1 MATAGSRIGEASR
14 ASASGRRV
22 LLVLLLAYIFNFI
35 DRQIIGVLAVPIK
48 AELALSDRQL
58 GLMGG
63 IAFALFY
70 SGLAIPIAWLAD
82 RKSRVNIIAFSVGL
96 WSLFTAACG
105 LAQNFWQ
112 LFLARMGVG
121 IGEAGGVAPS
131 YALISD
137 YFPPQ
142 KRARALA
149 FFSLGI
155 PIGSALGVFFG
166 GWIATHLDWR
176 SAFIIVGLAG
186 IPAALLVKL
195 AIREPVRGGFDS
207 ADGAASDPAPPFLT
221 VIGTLAASPS
231 FWLLSF
237 GAASGS
243 ILGYGL
249 IFWLPSFFSR
259 SFDLAL
265 DQVGWFYGSIVLVGG
280 MAGTWLGGWLGDRI
294 GPDRPGIY
302 ALIPAV
308 CFLIA
313 APTFAL
319 GLFAPNL
326 IVAWALFAV
335 GQMLALAWLG
345 PIIAAVQHIVPP
357 NMRAS
362 ASASFLFI
370 NNLIGIGFGIFFLG
384 YMSDAMTQAYGEE
397 SLRYSILYGLGFYL
411 LSALLYFVAARML
424 ARDWWAP
431 GKGVPARNARGG
443 YGMLLTIGAGAVI
456 IFIPMVAGWDNAIVK
471 ASVAAGAAAL
481 LAGLFLL
488 LTQRAGWSRS

>member
-1 MATAGSRIGEASR
+1 MPGQGGTRGASP
-14 ASASGRRV
+14 GGRV
-22 LLVLLLAYIFNFI
+22 LLILLLAYIFNFI
-35 DRQIIGVLAVPIK
+35 DRQIIGVLALPIK
-48 AELALSDRQL
+48 AELALSDKQL

-82 RKSRVNIIAFSVGL
+82 RRSRVRIIAGSVAL

-105 LAQNFWQ
+105 LTHNFWQ

-131 YALISD
+131 YGLISD
-137 YFPPQ
+137 FYPKQ

-166 GWIATHLDWR
+166 AWIASHLSWR
-176 SAFIIVGLAG
+176 SAFMIVGLAG
-186 IPAALLVKL
+186 LPAALMVWLF
-195 AIREPVRGGFDS
+195 IPEPVRGGHDS
-207 ADGAASDPAPPFLT
+207 ADGSASAPAPPFLE
-221 VIGTLAASPS
+221 VAATLARIPS

-249 IFWLPSFFSR
+249 IFWLPSFFAR
-259 SFDLAL
+259 SFHLEL
-265 DQVGWFYGSIVLVGG
+265 GQVGWFYGSIVLVGG
-280 MAGTWLGGWLGDRI
+280 IAGTWLGGWFGDRT
-294 GPDRPGIY
+294 GPADPGAY
-302 ALIPAV
+302 ARIPAL
-308 CFLIA
+308 CFAIA
-313 APTFAL
+313 APVFAI

-326 IVAWALFAV
+326 WLGWLLFAI

-345 PIIAAVQHIVPP
+345 PVIAAVQHIVPP
-357 NMRAS
+357 NMRAT

-384 YMSDAMTQAYGEE
+384 FMSDAMKAAYGDDA
-397 SLRYSILYGLGFYL
+397 LRYSILYGLAFYL
-411 LSALLYFVAARML
+411 LSAAIYFVAARRL
-424 ARDWWAP
+424 KRDWM
-431 GKGVPARNARGG
+431 G
-443 YGMLLTIGAGAVI
+443 
-456 IFIPMVAGWDNAIVK
+456 
-471 ASVAAGAAAL
+471 
-481 LAGLFLL
+481 
-488 LTQRAGWSRS
+488 

>member
-1 MATAGSRIGEASR
+1 MSTRPAQMNAGTAGG
-14 ASASGRRV
+14 GRV
-22 LLVLLLAYIFNFI
+22 LAILLVAYIFNFI

-48 AELALSDRQL
+48 AELGLSDRQL

-82 RKSRVNIIAFSVGL
+82 RKSRVNIIAVSVAL
-96 WSLFTAACG
+96 WSAFTALCG
-105 LAQNFWQ
+105 LAQNFWH

-137 YFPPQ
+137 FYP
-142 KRARALA
+142 KERRARALA

-166 GWIATHLDWR
+166 GWIASHLDWR
-176 SAFIIVGLAG
+176 SAFVIVGLAG
-186 IPAALLVKL
+186 LPAALMVRLFVP
-195 AIREPVRGGFDS
+195 EPVRGGFDS
-207 ADGAASDPAPPFLT
+207 VDGAASEPAPPFLEVVAKLGRT
-221 VIGTLAASPS
+221 PS

-259 SFDLAL
+259 SFGLELAE
-265 DQVGWFYGSIVLVGG
+265 VGWFYGSIVLVGG
-280 MAGTWLGGWLGDRI
+280 VAGTWLGGWFGDRV
-294 GPDRPGIY
+294 GADNPGAY
-302 ALIPAV
+302 ALVPAV

-313 APTFAL
+313 APAFAF
-319 GLFAPNL
+319 GLFAPSL
-326 IVAWALFAV
+326 TVSWLLFVV

-345 PIIAAVQHIVPP
+345 PVIAAVQHIVPP
-357 NMRAS
+357 NMRAT

-384 YMSDAMTQAYGEE
+384 FMSDRMTAAHGEDA
-397 SLRYSILYGLGFYL
+397 LQYSILYGLGFYL
-411 LSALLYFVAARML
+411 LSALLYFLAAARL
-424 ARDWWAP
+424 KSDWH
-431 GKGVPARNARGG
+431 RG
-443 YGMLLTIGAGAVI
+443 
-456 IFIPMVAGWDNAIVK
+456 
-471 ASVAAGAAAL
+471 
-481 LAGLFLL
+481 
-488 LTQRAGWSRS
+488 

>member
-1 MATAGSRIGEASR
+1 MAEAPAGTGVREGAP
-14 ASASGRRV
+14 GRRV
-22 LLVLLLAYIFNFI
+22 LLILLLAYIFNFI
-35 DRQIIGVLAVPIK
+35 DRQIIGILAVPIK
-48 AELALSDRQL
+48 AELELSDTQL
-58 GLMGG
+58 SLMGG

-82 RKSRVNIIAFSVGL
+82 RKSRVNIIAFSVAL

-105 LAQNFWQ
+105 VAQNFWQ

-137 YFPPQ
+137 FFPRS

-176 SAFIIVGLAG
+176 SAFLIVGLAG
-186 IPAALLVKL
+186 LPAALLVKL
-195 AIREPVRGGFDS
+195 GVPEPVRGGFDT
-207 ADGAASDPAPPFLT
+207 ADGSASEPAPPFP
-221 VIGTLAASPS
+221 VVAGTLAATPS

-259 SFDLAL
+259 SFDLEL
-265 DQVGWFYGSIVLVGG
+265 QQVGWFYGSIVLVGG
-280 MAGTWLGGWLGDRI
+280 IAGTWLGGWLGDRT
-294 GPDRPGIY
+294 GPDRPAAY
-302 ALIPAV
+302 ALLPAICV
-308 CFLIA
+308 LIA
-313 APTFAL
+313 APTFAA
-319 GLFAPNL
+319 GLFAPSL
-326 IVAWALFAV
+326 AIGWILFTI

-345 PIIAAVQHIVPP
+345 PVIAAVQHIVPP
-357 NMRAS
+357 NMRATSS
-362 ASASFLFI
+362 ACMLFI

-384 YMSDAMTQAYGEE
+384 FMSDTMAERYGDE
-397 SLRYSILYGLGFYL
+397 SLRYSILYGLAFYL
-411 LSALLYFVAARML
+411 LSALLYFIASRRL
-424 ARDWWAP
+424 PKDWHA
-431 GKGVPARNARGG
+431 
-443 YGMLLTIGAGAVI
+443 
-456 IFIPMVAGWDNAIVK
+456 
-471 ASVAAGAAAL
+471 
-481 LAGLFLL
+481 
-488 LTQRAGWSRS
+488 

>member
-1 MATAGSRIGEASR
+1 MGGAP
-14 ASASGRRV
+14 GRRV
-22 LLVLLLAYIFNFI
+22 LLILLLAYIFNFI
-35 DRQIIGVLAVPIK
+35 DRQIIGVLALPIK
-48 AELALSDRQL
+48 VELDLSDKQL

-82 RKSRVNIIAFSVGL
+82 RRSRINIIAASVAL
-96 WSLFTAACG
+96 WSAFTAACG
-105 LAQNFWQ
+105 LTQNFWQ

-137 YFPPQ
+137 FYPKE
-142 KRARALA
+142 KRGRALA

-166 GWIATHLDWR
+166 GWIASHLDWR
-176 SAFIIVGLAG
+176 SAFLIVGLG
-186 IPAALLVKL
+186 GLPAALLVKL
-195 AIREPVRGGFDS
+195 FVPEPVRGGQDAGPS
-207 ADGAASDPAPPFLT
+207 QAAPPFLT
-221 VIGTLAASPS
+221 VARTLALNPS

-249 IFWLPSFFSR
+249 IFWLPSFFAR
-259 SFDLAL
+259 SFHLELA
-265 DQVGWFYGSIVLVGG
+265 QVGWFYGSIVLVGG
-280 MAGTWLGGWLGDRI
+280 VAGTWLGGWFGDRT
-294 GPDRPGIY
+294 GPGDPGSY
-302 ALIPAV
+302 ARIPAT

-319 GLFAPNL
+319 GLFAPSL
-326 IVAWALFAV
+326 WLGWLLFAI

-345 PIIAAVQHIVPP
+345 PVIAAVQHIVPP
-357 NMRAS
+357 SMRAT

-384 YMSDAMTQAYGEE
+384 FMSDTMGPTYGEDA
-397 SLRYSILYGLGFYL
+397 LKFSILFGLAFYL
-411 LSALLYFVAARML
+411 LSALFYLFAAKRL
-424 ARDWWAP
+424 KKDWV
-431 GKGVPARNARGG
+431 G
-443 YGMLLTIGAGAVI
+443 
-456 IFIPMVAGWDNAIVK
+456 
-471 ASVAAGAAAL
+471 
-481 LAGLFLL
+481 
-488 LTQRAGWSRS
+488 

>member
-1 MATAGSRIGEASR
+1 MTTRTDLRDGT
-14 ASASGRRV
+14 SGGGRV
-22 LLVLLLAYIFNFI
+22 LAILLLAYIFNFI
-35 DRQIIGVLAVPIK
+35 DRQIIGVLAIPIK
-48 AELALSDRQL
+48 AELGLSDQQL

-82 RKSRVNIIAFSVGL
+82 RKSRVNIIAVSVAL
-96 WSLFTAACG
+96 WSAFTALCG

-137 YFPPQ
+137 FFP
-142 KRARALA
+142 KERRARALA
-149 FFSLGI
+149 LFSLGI

-166 GWIATHLDWR
+166 GWIAANLDWR
-176 SAFIIVGLAG
+176 SAFLIVGLAG
-186 IPAALLVKL
+186 LPAALLVKL
-195 AIREPVRGGFDS
+195 GIREPVRGGFDT
-207 ADGAASDPAPPFLT
+207 ADGKASAPAPPLLT
-221 VIGTLAASPS
+221 VASTLAATPS

-259 SFDLAL
+259 SFDLEL
-265 DQVGWFYGSIVLVGG
+265 VEVSWFYGSIVLVGG
-280 MAGTWLGGWLGDRI
+280 VAGTWLGGWFGDRI
-294 GPDRPGIY
+294 GPDRPASY

-308 CFLIA
+308 SFLIA
-313 APTFAL
+313 APTFAVGIMVSSL
-319 GLFAPNL
+319 A
-326 IVAWALFAV
+326 VAWVLFTI

-345 PIIAAVQHIVPP
+345 PVIAAVQHIVPP
-357 NMRAS
+357 NMRAT

-384 YMSDAMTQAYGEE
+384 FMSDSMTATYGDEA
-397 SLRYSILYGLGFYL
+397 LRYSILYGLAFYL
-411 LSALLYFVAARML
+411 LSSAIYFIASRRL
-424 ARDWWAP
+424 KRDWYV
-431 GKGVPARNARGG
+431 G
-443 YGMLLTIGAGAVI
+443 
-456 IFIPMVAGWDNAIVK
+456 
-471 ASVAAGAAAL
+471 
-481 LAGLFLL
+481 
-488 LTQRAGWSRS
+488 